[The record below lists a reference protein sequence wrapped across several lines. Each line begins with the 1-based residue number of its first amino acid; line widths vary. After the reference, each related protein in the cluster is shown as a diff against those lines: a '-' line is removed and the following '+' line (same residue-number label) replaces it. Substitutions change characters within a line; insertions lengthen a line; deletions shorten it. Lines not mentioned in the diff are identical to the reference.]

1 MHTIIIIVQ
10 IVAALGLL
18 NVWLLRSTKRTAY
31 RGGAAGSMRE
41 EFAAYGLPEWFMYLI
56 GALKIVVAVL
66 LIIGIWVPAVVLPTA
81 TLLCILMLGAL
92 SMHVKIGDPIMKSL
106 PALGMLALGIVMVL
120 ASKNW

>member
-1 MHTIIIIVQ
+1 
-10 IVAALGLL
+10 
-18 NVWLLRSTKRTAY
+18 
-31 RGGAAGSMRE
+31 MRE